1 MDDSGPWWSSRGQ
14 REIRVSQLDYSK
26 RSLVACVIAALLFR
40 APAIAGQSSSAPP
53 LASGYREYLA
63 LLGTPIASLPPL
75 ATYTVLGVAQ
85 MSPQL
90 VARYGY
96 ISDITQPLAPETGGH
111 AAHSLDT
118 FGLSGVFSTGLGGT
132 ISATAG
138 ISNEQCTGCSG
149 SSFMASIGGDYRILT
164 TAIKSGPAS
173 RLTVA
178 ASGEI
183 GFGNPAAGSTW
194 TADLGIPVAFNV
206 GDGGGT
212 SIIPFLTPSV
222 AFLAARADS
231 GSTLRAG
238 RILIGAGIALYNPK
252 SNFSANF
259 GLQYVFV
266 SHTQVEL
273 GVAVTI
279 GGR

>member
-1 MDDSGPWWSSRGQ
+1 LAAWV
-14 REIRVSQLDYSK
+14 IVA
-26 RSLVACVIAALLFR
+26 LVPTLLVR
-40 APAIAGQSSSAPP
+40 APAARAQSLGTAPPP

-75 ATYTVLGVAQ
+75 ATYTVLGAAQ

-90 VARYGY
+90 VARYGF

-118 FGLSGVFSTGLGGT
+118 FAMSGIMSTGLGGT
-132 ISATAG
+132 VSGTVG
-138 ISNEQCTGCSG
+138 ISNEQCSGCSG
-149 SSFMASIGGDYRILT
+149 SSFMASIGGDYRIIT

-178 ASGEI
+178 ANGEI
-183 GFGNPAAGSTW
+183 GFGNPAAGATW
-194 TADLGIPVAFNV
+194 TADLGFPLALNV

-222 AFLAARADS
+222 AFLSARADS

-238 RILIGAGIALYNPK
+238 RVLIGAGVALYNPK
-252 SNFSANF
+252 SSFSANF